1 MFNVLTSLILLASNP
16 SPHYISYMCVIAK
29 YKFVVV
35 RSRVKG
41 CVKNFKIVPFYEKKI
56 LHLITNVV
64 CYILLIATLTNFKVE
79 F

>member
-41 CVKNFKIVPFYEKKI
+41 CVKNFKIVPFYEKKNI
-56 LHLITNVV
+56 AFNNKCCLLHITY
-64 CYILLIATLTNFKVE
+64 CHTHKF
-79 F
+79 